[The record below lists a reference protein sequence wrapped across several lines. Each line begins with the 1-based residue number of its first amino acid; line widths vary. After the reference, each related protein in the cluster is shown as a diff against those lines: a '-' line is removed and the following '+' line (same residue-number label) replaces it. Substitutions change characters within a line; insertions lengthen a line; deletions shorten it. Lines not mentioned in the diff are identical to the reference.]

1 MVALNNIGRLLLG
14 PWLILL
20 GANHWAHFA
29 QPIYAAGSSQELAK
43 AFSDTGL
50 TAVASAVLVVSGIC
64 ILANRLTILA
74 LAGTISVMV
83 AAAYWA
89 VLTMDIQPVLAVGAT
104 LLVTAVLL
112 LGYWPY
118 YQQLLAM
125 RTPSRTETGQ
135 ETSLFWRRAESIS
148 RYIWGGWFIISGLFH
163 FFTGPIIGTDAL
175 AVQLMMGLLHSGMYE
190 VVKGVEAIGGL
201 AVLSRRWAPLLLV
214 INVPITFVVVYWDV
228 LLQDP
233 FGIIGLSVMVLTV
246 GTTVILLRAYRDYI
260 IPLATWAPQV
270 NGVAEA

>member
-1 MVALNNIGRLLLG
+1 MVCG
-14 PWLILL
+14 
-20 GANHWAHFA
+20 
-29 QPIYAAGSSQELAK
+29 
-43 AFSDTGL
+43 
-50 TAVASAVLVVSGIC
+50 VC
-64 ILANRLTILA
+64 ILANRMTILA
-74 LAGTISVMV
+74 LAGAISVMV
-83 AAAYWA
+83 ASAYWA
-89 VLTMDIQPVLAVGAT
+89 LLTMETEPVLVVGAT
-104 LLVTAVLL
+104 LLVIAMLL

-118 YQQLLAM
+118 YKQLLKM
-125 RTPSRTETGQ
+125 RTQSRTETGQ
-135 ETSLFWRRAESIS
+135 ETSIFWRRAESIS

-175 AVQLMMGLLHSGMYE
+175 AVQLMMALLHSGMYE

-214 INVPITFVVVYWDV
+214 VNVPITFVVVYWDV

-246 GTTVILLRAYRDYI
+246 GTTVILLRAYREYI

-270 NGVAEA
+270 NSADPA